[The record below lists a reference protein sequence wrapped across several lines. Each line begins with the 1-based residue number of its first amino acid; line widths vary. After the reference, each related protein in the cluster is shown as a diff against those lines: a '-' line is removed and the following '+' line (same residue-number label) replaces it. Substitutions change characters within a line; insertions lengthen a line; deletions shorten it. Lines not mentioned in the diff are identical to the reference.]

1 MEHFLVGRGGR
12 SAVSSADLLR
22 IAREMVHLH
31 QKDVVIV
38 VSYDLGAA
46 GDSVQ
51 KLATFQRS
59 IVLEERY
66 WLYFIP
72 RQD

>member
-1 MEHFLVGRGGR
+1 
-12 SAVSSADLLR
+12 
-22 IAREMVHLH
+22 MVHLH

-72 RQD
+72 RQDQISFDRTKDSSPFPPPGQSSER